1 MNAAFK
7 SMSDLVADAE
17 DLVARVARSP
27 RPQVRALEDMF
38 QDSVRHVKEQLR
50 RRARAIPPRQAS
62 AHPPLQTRWLYIAAG
77 ACLALG
83 IGAGL
88 RLQRKSST

>member
-1 MNAAFK
+1 MNAVFT

-17 DLVARVARSP
+17 DLLARVARSP

-38 QDSVRHVKEQLR
+38 QVSVHRVNEQLR
-50 RRARAIPPRQAS
+50 ARARAIRPHQAS
-62 AHPPLQTRWLYIAAG
+62 AHPSLEIPWLYIAAG